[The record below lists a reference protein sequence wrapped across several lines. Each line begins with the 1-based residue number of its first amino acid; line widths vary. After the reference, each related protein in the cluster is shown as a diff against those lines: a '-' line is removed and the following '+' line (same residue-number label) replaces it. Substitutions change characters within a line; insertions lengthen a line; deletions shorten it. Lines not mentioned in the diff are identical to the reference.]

1 MVSAYEV
8 QCCGAWRFGS
18 SHTPFL
24 QINDLGFFTRDCT
37 SAHLSVA
44 LRSVSF
50 GNLVHAG
57 KFISHFTRYADC
69 DGVDSRKWLSA
80 LRNEKVAH
88 AMFVD
93 FEHDRNLLV
102 VRFAVHDGG
111 YKMKPSEKSAGDKS
125 AHIPASAISLKVQLL

>member
-1 MVSAYEV
+1 MRIWYLPSRYGIW
-8 QCCGAWRFGS
+8 QRFFRDDHRSHVNFRHIIGS
-18 SHTPFL
+18 TANVYFS
-24 QINDLGFFTRDCT
+24 

-102 VRFAVHDGG
+102 VRFAVHDGE
-111 YKMKPSEKSAGDKS
+111 YHFA
-125 AHIPASAISLKVQLL
+125 